1 MKYVLLIY
9 QPKNFDAKALS
20 EGEYK
25 AVASEYAALT
35 SAPNLKPGL
44 PLGFPK
50 DAITVRMQGSE
61 TVTSPGTFVDHPVGA
76 YMEFDAA
83 TPEEAIKFAAR
94 IPAVR
99 LGGAVEIRPA
109 QQYW

>member
-1 MKYVLLIY
+1 MKYVVLIY
-9 QPKNFDAKALS
+9 QPKNFDPQALS

-25 AVASEYAALT
+25 AVAGEYAALT
-35 SAPNLKPGL
+35 RTPNVKGGL

-76 YMEFDAA
+76 YMEFEAA
-83 TPEEAIKFAAR
+83 TPEEAVKFAGR

-109 QQYW
+109 QPYW